1 MESSAANCARL
12 VDLIGPAK
20 TRDLLLTGRL
30 IDVHEAISLG
40 LVTRVAERPAID
52 ARLRTSFR
60 LFRNAQCVESLG
72 SSFHFPDS
80 YTVVRHRL
88 ERTIAGRPFV
98 IEVTWVA
105 EKRWRAH
112 IVRIPGVPTAM
123 MPFYGETPDEAA
135 THLSDW
141 LDRAHQHQANTV

>member
-1 MESSAANCARL
+1 M
-12 VDLIGPAK
+12 
-20 TRDLLLTGRL
+20 
-30 IDVHEAISLG
+30 
-40 LVTRVAERPAID
+40 
-52 ARLRTSFR
+52 
-60 LFRNAQCVESLG
+60 
-72 SSFHFPDS
+72 
-80 YTVVRHRL
+80 RHRL

-135 THLSDW
+135 TNLSHW
-141 LDRAHQHQANTV
+141 LDRAHQNQANTV

>member
-1 MESSAANCARL
+1 MDGEFPVESATTIFFLCGIARESSRPGDPTPPSYFVSL
-12 VDLIGPAK
+12 VSPYALC
-20 TRDLLLTGRL
+20 R
-30 IDVHEAISLG
+30 ISLAP
-40 LVTRVAERPAID
+40 LPIQN
-52 ARLRTSFR
+52 FI
-60 LFRNAQCVESLG
+60 
-72 SSFHFPDS
+72 
-80 YTVVRHRL
+80 TVVRHSL
-88 ERTIAGRPFV
+88 ERIIAGRPFV

>member
-1 MESSAANCARL
+1 VVNFLWSKRQRNFFFARFGE
-12 VDLIGPAK
+12 DHRNQPPSG
-20 TRDLLLTGRL
+20 
-30 IDVHEAISLG
+30 
-40 LVTRVAERPAID
+40 
-52 ARLRTSFR
+52 RLRTSFR
-60 LFRNAQCVESLG
+60 LFRISVYVRSPLLLVLRITQFIGLI
-72 SSFHFPDS
+72 
-80 YTVVRHRL
+80 VVQHCF
-88 ERTIAGRPFV
+88 ERIIAGRPFK

-135 THLSDW
+135 AHLSDW

>member
-1 MESSAANCARL
+1 VNRPTNIGSLRPSYFVSLVSHASIRKISAAL
-12 VDLIGPAK
+12 HKLF
-20 TRDLLLTGRL
+20 LTL
-30 IDVHEAISLG
+30 PND
-40 LVTRVAERPAID
+40 
-52 ARLRTSFR
+52 
-60 LFRNAQCVESLG
+60 
-72 SSFHFPDS
+72 
-80 YTVVRHRL
+80 VRHRL

-141 LDRAHQHQANTV
+141 LSRAHQHQANTV